1 MNEGAFK
8 FEDCLLKHYI
18 RKNAWLPMCK
28 QRLAALQ
35 KLIRRKK
42 DERRLRYFT
51 FCAVGALDVVMLEM
65 ERVIKRSSS
74 KKRFDTVVFFDIS
87 EEYVFETQKTIPG
100 AVGFPSD
107 FINVVL
113 TNDPAESLITADVDS
128 LAAPAEEQNTAATRE
143 MQRLRDMKR
152 AFIQS
157 FPFDVI
163 NLDLERYLFRPSERL
178 PGKVIRA
185 FRKVF
190 EWQRLAGR
198 RSDGLEYRVDE
209 FALMFTTRLGPSN
222 LEGDYLEM
230 LRRYVDDNIAEDK
243 SLAETYAQQSGNRI
257 PSEFLA
263 SDFEGFFKLAVPK
276 TIVSLLWE
284 EDWEVDL
291 HSGIRVFQF
300 ERQTEA
306 DPYRMLH
313 FVMGVRRISPSRENR
328 PPGQTPEAARN
339 NYREVVRRIFA
350 TKVEDVANL
359 LASEG
364 EAKVQGHLDR
374 VKAHRRKTSR

>member
-1 MNEGAFK
+1 MSEGAFK

-28 QRLAALQ
+28 QRLTALRKSIQ
-35 KLIRRKK
+35 KKK
-42 DERRLRYFT
+42 EERRLRYFT

-65 ERVIKRSSS
+65 ERVIRRSSS
-74 KKRFDTVVFFDIS
+74 KKKFDNVVFFDIS
-87 EEYVFETQKTIPG
+87 EEFVVETQKTIPG

-107 FINVVL
+107 FIDVVL
-113 TNDPAESLITADVDS
+113 TNDPAEPLITADVGS
-128 LAAPAEEQNTAATRE
+128 LEAPAEEQNTAATRE

-163 NLDLERYLFRPSERL
+163 NLDLERYLFRPNERL
-178 PGKVIRA
+178 PGKVVRA

-190 EWQRLAGR
+190 EWQRLAGC
-198 RSDGLEYRVDE
+198 RSDGSEYRVEE
-209 FALMFTTRLGPSN
+209 FTLMFTTRLGP
-222 LEGDYLEM
+222 
-230 LRRYVDDNIAEDK
+230 YVADNIAQDQL
-243 SLAETYAQQSGNRI
+243 LAETYARQSGNRS
-257 PSEFLA
+257 PSDFLA
-263 SDFEGFFKLAVPK
+263 TDFEAFFKLAVPK

-284 EDWEVDL
+284 EDWEVVL
-291 HSGIRVFQF
+291 ESGVRVFEFQ
-300 ERQTEA
+300 RQTQS

-313 FVMGVRRISPSRENR
+313 FVMAVRRINPSRENR
-328 PPGQTPEAARN
+328 PPGQASEAARS
-339 NYREVVRRIFA
+339 NYREVIRRIFD
-350 TKVEDVANL
+350 TKAEDVADL

-374 VKAHRRKTSR
+374 VKAHRRHTSR